1 MSLAQQT
8 NPPPQ
13 TNNTFIAR
21 GTYNGNAITE
31 IQMIVDTTGQKKF
44 DNDQITGAVLNN
56 IAGTSSSANPG
67 IVYVKDADTNVTNPP
82 PNPEPLEAS
91 VYTAV
96 AGGARKRSYK
106 QKTQKRRQKK
116 QQRGKSRRV

>member
-1 MSLAQQT
+1 MSQ
-8 NPPPQ
+8 P
-13 TNNTFIAR
+13 NNTFIAR
-21 GTYNGNAITE
+21 GTYNGGTITE
-31 IQMIVDTTGQKKF
+31 IQMIVDTTGTKKF

-67 IVYVKDADTNVTNPP
+67 IFYVKDTDTNVTTPP
-82 PNPEPLEAS
+82 PTTEPLEAN

-96 AGGARKRSYK
+96 TGGARKRSYK